1 MNLALLSWYKILAH
15 LHAWSGK
22 DMCQLGEWANTPIN
36 TRIGSAAMGAWKGGL
51 AHLSPESTFFSTH
64 LSVKF

>member
-1 MNLALLSWYKILAH
+1 
-15 LHAWSGK
+15 
-22 DMCQLGEWANTPIN
+22 MCQLGEWANTPIN
-36 TRIGSAAMGAWKGGL
+36 TRIGSAAMGAWKDGL